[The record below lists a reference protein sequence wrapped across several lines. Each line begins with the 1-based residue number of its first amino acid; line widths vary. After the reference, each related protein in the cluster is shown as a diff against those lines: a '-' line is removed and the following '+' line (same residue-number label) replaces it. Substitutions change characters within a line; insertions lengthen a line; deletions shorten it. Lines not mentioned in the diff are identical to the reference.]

1 MDNMDKQII
10 EDITVC
16 LDDGVTMVGIYK
28 GYADGWE
35 SVPYHKLDWHVKNN
49 EYMGEIRY
57 LTLKEIWQ
65 QLKCYKKPITVVIS
79 SPLHGV
85 IYQCGNYVEEKWVK
99 YGETRGYA

>member
-1 MDNMDKQII
+1 MDNQLNTNI
-10 EDITVC
+10 EDVTVC

-35 SVPYHKLDWHVKNN
+35 SVPYHKLDWHVENSG
-49 EYMGEIRY
+49 EMGEIRY

-65 QLKCYKKPITVVIS
+65 QLKSYKKPITVVIS
-79 SPLHGV
+79 YPSSGV